1 MKKGKQVFSLEVL
14 TGNWESVNLHPT
26 VIIYRNG
33 NNYLLSIIHI
43 NETSGQAHPSTYEIQ
58 KDNDGYYICY
68 SLKKVSVGYDAE
80 LDMLNLSAFGD
91 YLRN

>member
-1 MKKGKQVFSLEVL
+1 MKKEKQSSSLDML

-33 NNYLLSIIHI
+33 TTYLLSIIHI
-43 NETSGQAHPSTYEIQ
+43 NETSGQARPATYEIE
-58 KDNDGYYICY
+58 KDRDGYYIRY
-68 SLKKVSVGYDAE
+68 NFKRVAIGYDAG
-80 LDMLNLSAFGD
+80 LDMLNLSVFGD